1 MLKNFELRGGVD
13 KLLVDFGSAQSLFAV
28 DRSLQL
34 LVLLDS
40 FVGQLALLF
49 YFSRQ
54 FTTLLKYVSVLF
66 RQYFS
71 QQVFVLGQLTHQV
84 CLLLKIRFLSR
95 FCGSVNCLSLQF
107 FNPLQQILHL
117 NALTH
122 HSLIKRVERC
132 RVERVLSRAAG
143 RVAMVRRVSIDKFFI
158 LFIGWNH

>member
-13 KLLVDFGSAQSLFAV
+13 ELLVDFGSAQSLFAV

-49 YFSRQ
+49 YLSRQ

-66 RQYFS
+66 RQYFG
-71 QQVFVLGQLTHQV
+71 QQVFVLGQLTNQI
-84 CLLLKIRFLSR
+84 CLLLKIRFLSW
-95 FCGSVNCLSLQF
+95 FCGGVNCLSLQF

-122 HSLIKRVERC
+122 HPLIKRVERC
-132 RVERVLSRAAG
+132 RVE
-143 RVAMVRRVSIDKFFI
+143 
-158 LFIGWNH
+158 